1 MNKKVVVLFF
11 MIVLVVA
18 GYLKFSSKDIK
29 AQELKKNKITIAM
42 KADPKTLDPQKSI
55 DTMSN
60 KSIILLYDT
69 LVDLDENLNLK
80 PGLAES
86 WERLDDCNVV
96 FHLRKG
102 VKFHNGEE
110 LKAEDVKFTLERAA
124 SSPQTLYLFKPI
136 SNVTVIDD
144 YTVKVSTDKPFGALL
159 NNLAAVQGGI
169 VSKKA
174 VLEYGDDYVNHPI
187 GTGQYKFK
195 EWLPGNKIVFE
206 GFKDYYLGA
215 PKFEEL
221 SYLTIPEVSN
231 RMIALETGEVD
242 VAFDIGIMDK
252 ETIEKN
258 NNLELVEV
266 ESPALLYLGFD
277 QTNPIYQN
285 KKLRE
290 AIAYAIDNQTFV
302 DVVFRGSA
310 VAGDSPLPKASPAYD
325 GNVKKYNQNLEK
337 AKKLLTE
344 AGYPNG
350 LNIELWCM
358 DDGPRVDMCVII
370 QDQLKKI
377 GINVEIKVFEFG
389 AYVSK
394 TALPNKELY
403 FLSWNSSGDG
413 DVALYPLFHSSQHG
427 APGNRS
433 FYSNKKVDELLD
445 KARVSVNEEERTTL
459 YKEVQQILQE
469 DLAIYPLA
477 YPKINLA
484 KNKNLTGLVFKK
496 NGDIDLTN
504 LDFNQK

>member
-1 MNKKVVVLFF
+1 MNKKLFALLFVVV
-11 MIVLVVA
+11 MGVA
-18 GYLKFSSKDIK
+18 GYLKFSADDVK
-29 AQELKKNKITIAM
+29 AQELKKNKISIAM

-60 KSIILLYDT
+60 KSITLIYDT
-69 LVDLDENLNLK
+69 LLDLDENLNLK
-80 PGLAES
+80 PNLAES

-96 FHLRKG
+96 FHLKKG

-136 SNVTVIDD
+136 TKVTVIDD
-144 YTVKVSTDKPFGALL
+144 YTVQVTTDKPFGALL

-174 VLEYGDDYVNHPI
+174 VLEYGDDYVNHPV
-187 GTGQYKFK
+187 GTGQYKLK
-195 EWLPGNKIVFE
+195 EWLPGNRIVFE
-206 GFKDYYLGA
+206 GFKDAYQGA
-215 PKFEEL
+215 PNFEEL
-221 SYLTIPEVSN
+221 TYLTIPEVSN

-252 ETIEKN
+252 ETIEN
-258 NNLELVEV
+258 SNNLELVEV

-310 VAGDSPLPKASPAYD
+310 VAGDSPLPKASPAYN
-325 GNVKKYNQNLEK
+325 GNVKKYNQDIEK
-337 AKKLLTE
+337 AKKLLAE

-350 LNIELWCM
+350 LDIELWCM

-377 GINVEIKVFEFG
+377 GINVEIKIFEFG

-433 FYSNKKVDELLD
+433 FYSNKEVDKLLD
-445 KARVSVNEEERTTL
+445 KARVSVDEEERKSL
-459 YKEVQQILQE
+459 YKEVQNILQE
-469 DLAIYPLA
+469 DLAIYALA

-484 KNKNLTGLVFKK
+484 KNKELKGLIFKK
-496 NGDIDLTN
+496 NGDIDITN
-504 LDFNQK
+504 LSF

>member
-1 MNKKVVVLFF
+1 MNKKLFVLLFAVV
-11 MIVLVVA
+11 MGVA
-18 GYLKFSSKDIK
+18 GYLKFSANDVK
-29 AQELKKNKITIAM
+29 AQELKKNKISIAM

-60 KSIILLYDT
+60 KSITLIYDT
-69 LVDLDENLNLK
+69 LLDLDENLNLK
-80 PGLAES
+80 PNLAES

-96 FHLRKG
+96 FHLKKG

-136 SNVTVIDD
+136 TKVTVIDD
-144 YTVKVSTDKPFGALL
+144 YTVQVTTDKPFGALL

-174 VLEYGDDYVNHPI
+174 VLKYGDDYVNHPV
-187 GTGQYKFK
+187 GTGQYKLK
-195 EWLPGNKIVFE
+195 EWLPGNRIVFE
-206 GFKDYYLGA
+206 GFKDAYQGA
-215 PKFEEL
+215 PNFEEL
-221 SYLTIPEVSN
+221 TYLTIPEVSN

-252 ETIEKN
+252 ETIEN
-258 NNLELVEV
+258 SNNLELVEV

-310 VAGDSPLPKASPAYD
+310 VAGDSPLPKASPAYN
-325 GNVKKYNQNLEK
+325 GNVKKYNQDIEK
-337 AKKLLTE
+337 AKKLLAE

-350 LNIELWCM
+350 LDIELWCM

-377 GINVEIKVFEFG
+377 GINVEIKIFEFG

-433 FYSNKKVDELLD
+433 FYSNKEVDKLLD
-445 KARVSVNEEERTTL
+445 KARVSVDEEERRSL
-459 YKEVQQILQE
+459 YKEVQNILQE
-469 DLAIYPLA
+469 DLAIYALA

-484 KNKNLTGLVFKK
+484 KNKELKGLIFKK
-496 NGDIDLTN
+496 NGDIDITN
-504 LDFNQK
+504 LSF

>member
-1 MNKKVVVLFF
+1 MNKKLFLLLFVVV
-11 MIVLVVA
+11 MGVA
-18 GYLKFSSKDIK
+18 GYLKFSADDVK
-29 AQELKKNKITIAM
+29 AQELKKNKISIAM

-60 KSIILLYDT
+60 KSITLIYDILL
-69 LVDLDENLNLK
+69 DLDENLNLK
-80 PGLAES
+80 PNLAES
-86 WERLDDCNVV
+86 WERLDDCNVI
-96 FHLRKG
+96 FHLKKG

-110 LKAEDVKFTLERAA
+110 LKAEDIKFTLERAA

-136 SNVTVIDD
+136 TKVTVIDD
-144 YTVKVSTDKPFGALL
+144 YTVQVTTDKPFGALL

-174 VLEYGDDYVNHPI
+174 VLEYGDDYVNHPV
-187 GTGQYKFK
+187 GTGQYKLK
-195 EWLPGNKIVFE
+195 EWLPGNRIVFE
-206 GFKDYYLGA
+206 GFKDAYQGA
-215 PKFEEL
+215 PNFEEL
-221 SYLTIPEVSN
+221 TYLTIPEVSN

-252 ETIEKN
+252 ETIEN
-258 NNLELVEV
+258 SNNLELVEV

-310 VAGDSPLPKASPAYD
+310 VTGDSPLPKASPAYN
-325 GNVKKYNQNLEK
+325 GNVKKYNQDIEK
-337 AKKLLTE
+337 AKKLLAE

-350 LNIELWCM
+350 LDIELWCM

-377 GINVEIKVFEFG
+377 GINVEIKIFEFG

-433 FYSNKKVDELLD
+433 FYSNKEVDKLLD
-445 KARVSVNEEERTTL
+445 KARVSVDEEERKSL
-459 YKEVQQILQE
+459 YKEVQNILQE
-469 DLAIYPLA
+469 DLAIYALA

-484 KNKNLTGLVFKK
+484 KNKELKGLIFKK

>member
-1 MNKKVVVLFF
+1 MNKKLFLLLFVVV
-11 MIVLVVA
+11 MGVA
-18 GYLKFSSKDIK
+18 GYLKFSADDVK
-29 AQELKKNKITIAM
+29 AQELKKNKISIAM

-60 KSIILLYDT
+60 KSITLIYDT
-69 LVDLDENLNLK
+69 LLDLDENLNLK
-80 PGLAES
+80 PNLAES

-96 FHLRKG
+96 FHLKKG

-136 SNVTVIDD
+136 TKVTVIDD
-144 YTVKVSTDKPFGALL
+144 YTVQVTTDKPFGALL

-174 VLEYGDDYVNHPI
+174 VLKYGDDYVNHPV
-187 GTGQYKFK
+187 GTGQYKLK
-195 EWLPGNKIVFE
+195 EWLPGNRIVFE
-206 GFKDYYLGA
+206 GFKDAYQGA
-215 PKFEEL
+215 PNFEEL
-221 SYLTIPEVSN
+221 TYLTIPEVSN

-252 ETIEKN
+252 ETIEN
-258 NNLELVEV
+258 SNNLELVEV

-310 VAGDSPLPKASPAYD
+310 VAGDSPLPKASPAYN
-325 GNVKKYNQNLEK
+325 GNVKKYNQDIEK
-337 AKKLLTE
+337 AKKLLAE

-350 LNIELWCM
+350 LDIELWCM

-377 GINVEIKVFEFG
+377 GINVEIKIFEFG

-433 FYSNKKVDELLD
+433 FYSNKEVDKLLD
-445 KARVSVNEEERTTL
+445 KARVSVDEEERKSL
-459 YKEVQQILQE
+459 YKEVQNILQE
-469 DLAIYPLA
+469 DLAIYALA

-484 KNKNLTGLVFKK
+484 KNKELKSLIFKK
-496 NGDIDLTN
+496 NGDIDITN
-504 LDFNQK
+504 LSF

>member
-1 MNKKVVVLFF
+1 MNKKLFALLFVVV
-11 MIVLVVA
+11 MGVA
-18 GYLKFSSKDIK
+18 GYLKFSADDVK
-29 AQELKKNKITIAM
+29 AQELKKNKISIAM

-60 KSIILLYDT
+60 KSITLIYDT
-69 LVDLDENLNLK
+69 LLDLDENLNLK
-80 PGLAES
+80 PNLAES

-96 FHLRKG
+96 FHLKKG

-136 SNVTVIDD
+136 TKVTVIDD
-144 YTVKVSTDKPFGALL
+144 YTVQVTTDKPFGALL

-174 VLEYGDDYVNHPI
+174 VLEYEDDYVNHPV
-187 GTGQYKFK
+187 GTGQYKLK
-195 EWLPGNKIVFE
+195 EWLPGNRIVFE
-206 GFKDYYLGA
+206 GFKDAYQGA
-215 PKFEEL
+215 PNFEEL
-221 SYLTIPEVSN
+221 TYLTIPEVSN

-252 ETIEKN
+252 ETIEN
-258 NNLELVEV
+258 SNNLELVEV

-310 VAGDSPLPKASPAYD
+310 VAGDSPLPKASPAYN
-325 GNVKKYNQNLEK
+325 GNVKKYNQDIEK
-337 AKKLLTE
+337 AKKLLAE

-350 LNIELWCM
+350 LDIELWCM

-377 GINVEIKVFEFG
+377 GINVEIKIFEFG

-433 FYSNKKVDELLD
+433 FYSNKEVDKLLD
-445 KARVSVNEEERTTL
+445 KARVSVDEEERKSL
-459 YKEVQQILQE
+459 YKEVQNILQE
-469 DLAIYPLA
+469 DLAIYALA

-484 KNKNLTGLVFKK
+484 KNKELKGLIFKK
-496 NGDIDLTN
+496 NGDIDITN
-504 LDFNQK
+504 LSF

>member
-1 MNKKVVVLFF
+1 MNKKLFVLLFAVV
-11 MIVLVVA
+11 MGVA
-18 GYLKFSSKDIK
+18 CYLKFSANDVK
-29 AQELKKNKITIAM
+29 AQELKKNKISIAM

-60 KSIILLYDT
+60 KSITLIYDT
-69 LVDLDENLNLK
+69 LLDLDENLNLK
-80 PGLAES
+80 SNLAES

-96 FHLRKG
+96 FHLKKG

-110 LKAEDVKFTLERAA
+110 LKSEDVKFTLERAA

-136 SNVTVIDD
+136 TKVTVIDD
-144 YTVKVSTDKPFGALL
+144 YTVQVTTDKPFGALL

-174 VLEYGDDYVNHPI
+174 VLEYGDDYVNHPV
-187 GTGQYKFK
+187 GTGQYKLK
-195 EWLPGNKIVFE
+195 EWLPGNRIVFE
-206 GFKDYYLGA
+206 GFKDAYQGA
-215 PKFEEL
+215 PNFEEL
-221 SYLTIPEVSN
+221 TYLTIPEVSN

-252 ETIEKN
+252 ETIEN
-258 NNLELVEV
+258 SNNLELVEV

-310 VAGDSPLPKASPAYD
+310 VAGDSPLPKASPAYN
-325 GNVKKYNQNLEK
+325 GNVKKYNQDIEK
-337 AKKLLTE
+337 AKKLLAE

-350 LNIELWCM
+350 LDIELWCM

-377 GINVEIKVFEFG
+377 GINVEIKIFEFG

-433 FYSNKKVDELLD
+433 FYSNKEVDKLLD
-445 KARVSVNEEERTTL
+445 KARVSVDEEERKSL
-459 YKEVQQILQE
+459 YKEVQNILQE
-469 DLAIYPLA
+469 DLAIYALA

-484 KNKNLTGLVFKK
+484 KNKELKGLIFKK
-496 NGDIDLTN
+496 NGDIDITN
-504 LDFNQK
+504 LSF

>member
-1 MNKKVVVLFF
+1 MNKKLFVLLFAVV
-11 MIVLVVA
+11 MGVA
-18 GYLKFSSKDIK
+18 GYLKFSANDVK
-29 AQELKKNKITIAM
+29 AQELKKNKISIAM

-60 KSIILLYDT
+60 KSITLIYDT
-69 LVDLDENLNLK
+69 LLDLDENLNLK
-80 PGLAES
+80 PNLAES

-96 FHLRKG
+96 FHLKKG

-136 SNVTVIDD
+136 TKVTVIDD
-144 YTVKVSTDKPFGALL
+144 YTVQVTTDKPFGALL

-174 VLEYGDDYVNHPI
+174 VLEYGDDYVNHPV
-187 GTGQYKFK
+187 GTGQYKLK
-195 EWLPGNKIVFE
+195 EWLPGNRIVFE
-206 GFKDYYLGA
+206 GFKDAYQGA
-215 PKFEEL
+215 PNFEEL
-221 SYLTIPEVSN
+221 TYLTIPEVSN

-252 ETIEKN
+252 ETIEN
-258 NNLELVEV
+258 SNNLELVEV

-310 VAGDSPLPKASPAYD
+310 IAGDSPLPKASPAYN
-325 GNVKKYNQNLEK
+325 GNVKKYNQDIEK
-337 AKKLLTE
+337 AKKLLAE

-350 LNIELWCM
+350 LDIELWCM

-377 GINVEIKVFEFG
+377 GINVEIKIFEFG

-433 FYSNKKVDELLD
+433 FYSNKEVDKLLD
-445 KARVSVNEEERTTL
+445 KARVSVDEEERKSL
-459 YKEVQQILQE
+459 YKEVQNILQE
-469 DLAIYPLA
+469 DLAIYALA

-484 KNKNLTGLVFKK
+484 KNKELKGLIFKK
-496 NGDIDLTN
+496 NGDIDITN
-504 LDFNQK
+504 LSF

>member
-1 MNKKVVVLFF
+1 MNKKLFALLFVVV
-11 MIVLVVA
+11 MGVA
-18 GYLKFSSKDIK
+18 GYLKFSADDVK
-29 AQELKKNKITIAM
+29 AQELKKNKISIAM

-60 KSIILLYDT
+60 KSITLIYDT
-69 LVDLDENLNLK
+69 LLDLDENLNLK
-80 PGLAES
+80 PNLAES

-96 FHLRKG
+96 FHLKKG

-136 SNVTVIDD
+136 TKVTVIDD
-144 YTVKVSTDKPFGALL
+144 YTVQVTTDKPFGALL

-174 VLEYGDDYVNHPI
+174 VLEYGDDYVNHPV
-187 GTGQYKFK
+187 GTGQYKLK
-195 EWLPGNKIVFE
+195 EWLPGNRIVFE
-206 GFKDYYLGA
+206 GFKDAYQGA
-215 PKFEEL
+215 PNFEEL
-221 SYLTIPEVSN
+221 TYLTIPEVSN

-252 ETIEKN
+252 ETIEN
-258 NNLELVEV
+258 SNNLELVEV

-310 VAGDSPLPKASPAYD
+310 IAGDSPLPKASPAYN
-325 GNVKKYNQNLEK
+325 GNVKKYNQDIEK
-337 AKKLLTE
+337 AKKLLAE

-350 LNIELWCM
+350 LDIELWCM

-377 GINVEIKVFEFG
+377 GINVEIKIFEFG

-433 FYSNKKVDELLD
+433 FYSNKEVDKLLD
-445 KARVSVNEEERTTL
+445 KARVSVDEEERKSL
-459 YKEVQQILQE
+459 YKEIQNILQE
-469 DLAIYPLA
+469 DLAIYALA

-484 KNKNLTGLVFKK
+484 KNKELKSLIFKK
-496 NGDIDLTN
+496 NGDIDITN
-504 LDFNQK
+504 LSF

>member
-1 MNKKVVVLFF
+1 MNKKLFLLLFVVV
-11 MIVLVVA
+11 MGVA
-18 GYLKFSSKDIK
+18 GYLKFSADDVK
-29 AQELKKNKITIAM
+29 AQELKKNKISIAM

-60 KSIILLYDT
+60 KSITLIYDT
-69 LVDLDENLNLK
+69 LLDLDENLNLK
-80 PGLAES
+80 PNLAES

-96 FHLRKG
+96 FHLKKG

-136 SNVTVIDD
+136 TKVTVIDD
-144 YTVKVSTDKPFGALL
+144 YTVQVTTDKPFGALL

-174 VLEYGDDYVNHPI
+174 VLEYGDDYVNHPV
-187 GTGQYKFK
+187 GTGQYKLK
-195 EWLPGNKIVFE
+195 EWLPGNRIVFE
-206 GFKDYYLGA
+206 GFKDAYQGA
-215 PKFEEL
+215 PNFEEL
-221 SYLTIPEVSN
+221 TYLTIPEVSN

-252 ETIEKN
+252 ETIEN
-258 NNLELVEV
+258 SNNLELIEV

-310 VAGDSPLPKASPAYD
+310 VTGDSPLPKASPAYN
-325 GNVKKYNQNLEK
+325 GNVKKYNQDIEK
-337 AKKLLTE
+337 AKKLLAE

-350 LNIELWCM
+350 LDIELWCM

-377 GINVEIKVFEFG
+377 GINVEIKIFEFG

-433 FYSNKKVDELLD
+433 FYSNKEVDKLLD
-445 KARVSVNEEERTTL
+445 KARVSVDEEERKSL
-459 YKEVQQILQE
+459 YKEVQNILQE
-469 DLAIYPLA
+469 DLAIYALA

-484 KNKNLTGLVFKK
+484 KNKELKGLIFKK
-496 NGDIDLTN
+496 NGDIDITN
-504 LDFNQK
+504 LNF

>member
-1 MNKKVVVLFF
+1 MNKKLFLLLFVVV
-11 MIVLVVA
+11 MGVA
-18 GYLKFSSKDIK
+18 GYLKFSADDVK
-29 AQELKKNKITIAM
+29 AQELKKNKISIAM

-60 KSIILLYDT
+60 KSITLIYDT
-69 LVDLDENLNLK
+69 LLDLDENLNLK
-80 PGLAES
+80 PNLAES

-96 FHLRKG
+96 FHLKKG

-136 SNVTVIDD
+136 TKVTVIDD
-144 YTVKVSTDKPFGALL
+144 YTVQVTTDKPFGALL

-174 VLEYGDDYVNHPI
+174 VLKYGDDYVNHPV
-187 GTGQYKFK
+187 GTGQYKLK
-195 EWLPGNKIVFE
+195 EWLPGNRIVFE
-206 GFKDYYLGA
+206 GFKDAYQGA
-215 PKFEEL
+215 PNFEEL
-221 SYLTIPEVSN
+221 TYLTIPEVSN

-252 ETIEKN
+252 ETIEN
-258 NNLELVEV
+258 SNNLELVEV

-277 QTNPIYQN
+277 QTNPICQN

-310 VAGDSPLPKASPAYD
+310 VAGDSPLPKASPAYN
-325 GNVKKYNQNLEK
+325 GNVKKYNQDIEK
-337 AKKLLTE
+337 AKKLLAE

-350 LNIELWCM
+350 LDIELWCM

-377 GINVEIKVFEFG
+377 GINVEIKIFEFG

-433 FYSNKKVDELLD
+433 FYSNKEVDKLLD
-445 KARVSVNEEERTTL
+445 KARVSVDEEERKSL
-459 YKEVQQILQE
+459 YKEVQNILQE
-469 DLAIYPLA
+469 DLAIYALA

-484 KNKNLTGLVFKK
+484 KNKELKSLIFKK
-496 NGDIDLTN
+496 NGDIDITN
-504 LDFNQK
+504 LSF

>member
-1 MNKKVVVLFF
+1 MNKKLFLLLFAVV
-11 MIVLVVA
+11 MGVA
-18 GYLKFSSKDIK
+18 GYLKFSANDVK
-29 AQELKKNKITIAM
+29 AQELKKNKISIAM

-60 KSIILLYDT
+60 KSITLIYDT
-69 LVDLDENLNLK
+69 LLDLDENLNLK
-80 PGLAES
+80 PNLAES

-96 FHLRKG
+96 FHLKKG

-136 SNVTVIDD
+136 NKVTVIDD
-144 YTVKVSTDKPFGALL
+144 YTVQVTTDKPFGALL

-174 VLEYGDDYVNHPI
+174 VLKYGDDYVNHPV
-187 GTGQYKFK
+187 GTGQYKLK
-195 EWLPGNKIVFE
+195 EWLPGNRIVFE
-206 GFKDYYLGA
+206 GFKDAYQGA
-215 PKFEEL
+215 PNFEEL
-221 SYLTIPEVSN
+221 TYLTIPEVSN

-252 ETIEKN
+252 ETIEN
-258 NNLELVEV
+258 SNNLELVEV

-310 VAGDSPLPKASPAYD
+310 VAGDSPLPKASPAYN
-325 GNVKKYNQNLEK
+325 GNVKKYNQDIEK
-337 AKKLLTE
+337 AKKLLAE

-350 LNIELWCM
+350 LDIELWCM

-377 GINVEIKVFEFG
+377 GINVEIKIFEFG
-389 AYVSK
+389 SYVSK

-433 FYSNKKVDELLD
+433 FYSNKEVDKLLD
-445 KARVSVNEEERTTL
+445 KARVSVDEEERKSL
-459 YKEVQQILQE
+459 YKEIQNILQE
-469 DLAIYPLA
+469 DLAIYALA

-484 KNKNLTGLVFKK
+484 KNKELKSLIFKK
-496 NGDIDLTN
+496 NGDIDITN
-504 LDFNQK
+504 LSF

>member
-1 MNKKVVVLFF
+1 MNKKLFALLFVVV
-11 MIVLVVA
+11 MGVA
-18 GYLKFSSKDIK
+18 GYLKFSADDVK
-29 AQELKKNKITIAM
+29 AQELKKNKISIAM

-60 KSIILLYDT
+60 KSITLIYDT
-69 LVDLDENLNLK
+69 LLDLDENLNLK
-80 PGLAES
+80 PNLAES

-96 FHLRKG
+96 FHLKKG

-136 SNVTVIDD
+136 TKVTVIDD
-144 YTVKVSTDKPFGALL
+144 YTVQVTTDKPFGALL

-174 VLEYGDDYVNHPI
+174 VLEYGDDYVNHPV
-187 GTGQYKFK
+187 GTGQYKLK
-195 EWLPGNKIVFE
+195 EWLPGNRIVFE
-206 GFKDYYLGA
+206 GFKDAYQGA
-215 PKFEEL
+215 PNFEEL
-221 SYLTIPEVSN
+221 TYLTIPEVSN

-252 ETIEKN
+252 ETIEN
-258 NNLELVEV
+258 SNNLELVEV

-310 VAGDSPLPKASPAYD
+310 VAGDSPLPKASPAYN
-325 GNVKKYNQNLEK
+325 GNVKKYNQDIEK
-337 AKKLLTE
+337 AKKLLAE

-350 LNIELWCM
+350 LDIELWCM

-377 GINVEIKVFEFG
+377 GINVEIKIFEFG

-433 FYSNKKVDELLD
+433 FYSNKEVDKLLD
-445 KARVSVNEEERTTL
+445 KARVSVDEEERRSL
-459 YKEVQQILQE
+459 YKEVQNILQE
-469 DLAIYPLA
+469 NLAIYALA

-484 KNKNLTGLVFKK
+484 KNKELKGLIFKK
-496 NGDIDLTN
+496 NGDIDITN
-504 LDFNQK
+504 LSF

>member
-1 MNKKVVVLFF
+1 MNKKLFLLLFVVV
-11 MIVLVVA
+11 MGVA
-18 GYLKFSSKDIK
+18 GYLKFSADDVK
-29 AQELKKNKITIAM
+29 AQELKKNKISIAM

-60 KSIILLYDT
+60 KSITLIYDT
-69 LVDLDENLNLK
+69 LLDLDENLNLK
-80 PGLAES
+80 PNLAES

-96 FHLRKG
+96 FHLKKG

-136 SNVTVIDD
+136 TKVTVIDD
-144 YTVKVSTDKPFGALL
+144 YTVQVTTDKPFGALL

-174 VLEYGDDYVNHPI
+174 VLKYGDDYVNHPV
-187 GTGQYKFK
+187 GTGQYKLK
-195 EWLPGNKIVFE
+195 EWLPGNRIVFE
-206 GFKDYYLGA
+206 GFKDAYQGA
-215 PKFEEL
+215 PNFEEL
-221 SYLTIPEVSN
+221 TYLTIPEVSN

-252 ETIEKN
+252 ETIEN
-258 NNLELVEV
+258 SNNLELVEV

-310 VAGDSPLPKASPAYD
+310 VAGDSPLPKASPAYNR
-325 GNVKKYNQNLEK
+325 NVKKYNQDIEK
-337 AKKLLTE
+337 AKKLLAE

-350 LNIELWCM
+350 LDIELWCM

-377 GINVEIKVFEFG
+377 GINVEIKIFEFG

-433 FYSNKKVDELLD
+433 FYSNKEVDKLLD
-445 KARVSVNEEERTTL
+445 KARVSVDEEERKSL
-459 YKEVQQILQE
+459 YKEIQNILQE
-469 DLAIYPLA
+469 DLAIYALA

-484 KNKNLTGLVFKK
+484 KNKELKSLIFKK
-496 NGDIDLTN
+496 NGDIDITN
-504 LDFNQK
+504 LSF

>member
-1 MNKKVVVLFF
+1 MNKKLFALLFVVV
-11 MIVLVVA
+11 MGVA
-18 GYLKFSSKDIK
+18 GYLKFSANDVK
-29 AQELKKNKITIAM
+29 AQELKKNKISIAM

-60 KSIILLYDT
+60 KSITLIYDT
-69 LVDLDENLNLK
+69 LLDLDENLNLK
-80 PGLAES
+80 PNLAES

-96 FHLRKG
+96 FHLKKG

-136 SNVTVIDD
+136 TKVTVIDD
-144 YTVKVSTDKPFGALL
+144 YTVQVTTDKPFGALL

-174 VLEYGDDYVNHPI
+174 VLEYGDDYVNHPV
-187 GTGQYKFK
+187 GTGQYKLK
-195 EWLPGNKIVFE
+195 EWLPGNRIVFE
-206 GFKDYYLGA
+206 GFKDAYQGA
-215 PKFEEL
+215 PNFEEL
-221 SYLTIPEVSN
+221 TYLTIPEVSN

-252 ETIEKN
+252 ETIEN
-258 NNLELVEV
+258 SNNLELVEV

-310 VAGDSPLPKASPAYD
+310 VAGDSPLPKASPAYN
-325 GNVKKYNQNLEK
+325 GNVKKYNQDIEK
-337 AKKLLTE
+337 AKKLLAE

-350 LNIELWCM
+350 LDIELWCM

-377 GINVEIKVFEFG
+377 GINVEIKIFEFG

-433 FYSNKKVDELLD
+433 FYSNKEVDKLLD
-445 KARVSVNEEERTTL
+445 KARVSVDEEERKSL
-459 YKEVQQILQE
+459 YKEVQNILQE
-469 DLAIYPLA
+469 DLAIYALA

-484 KNKNLTGLVFKK
+484 KNKELKGLIFKK
-496 NGDIDLTN
+496 NGDIDITN
-504 LDFNQK
+504 LSF

>member
-1 MNKKVVVLFF
+1 MNKKLFVLLFVVV
-11 MIVLVVA
+11 MGVA
-18 GYLKFSSKDIK
+18 GYLKFSANDVK
-29 AQELKKNKITIAM
+29 AQELKKNKISIAM
-42 KADPKTLDPQKSI
+42 RADPKTLDPQKSI

-60 KSIILLYDT
+60 KSITLIYDT
-69 LVDLDENLNLK
+69 LLDLDENLNLK
-80 PGLAES
+80 PNLAES

-96 FHLRKG
+96 FHLKKG

-136 SNVTVIDD
+136 TKVTVIDD
-144 YTVKVSTDKPFGALL
+144 YTVQVTTDKPFGALL

-174 VLEYGDDYVNHPI
+174 VLKYGDDYVNHPV
-187 GTGQYKFK
+187 GTGQYKLK
-195 EWLPGNKIVFE
+195 EWFPGNRIVFE
-206 GFKDYYLGA
+206 GFKDAYQGA
-215 PKFEEL
+215 PNFEEL
-221 SYLTIPEVSN
+221 TYLTIPEVSN

-252 ETIEKN
+252 ETIEN
-258 NNLELVEV
+258 SNNLELVEV

-310 VAGDSPLPKASPAYD
+310 VAGDSPLPKASPAYN
-325 GNVKKYNQNLEK
+325 GNVKKYNQDIEK
-337 AKKLLTE
+337 AKKLLAE

-350 LNIELWCM
+350 LDIELWCM

-377 GINVEIKVFEFG
+377 GINVEIKIFEFG

-433 FYSNKKVDELLD
+433 FYSNKEVDKLLD
-445 KARVSVNEEERTTL
+445 KARVSVDEEERRSL
-459 YKEVQQILQE
+459 YKEVQNILQE
-469 DLAIYPLA
+469 DLAIYALA

-484 KNKNLTGLVFKK
+484 KNKELKGLIFKK
-496 NGDIDLTN
+496 NGDIDITN
-504 LDFNQK
+504 LSF

>member
-1 MNKKVVVLFF
+1 MNKKLFTLLFVAVLG
-11 MIVLVVA
+11 VA
-18 GYLKFSSKDIK
+18 GYLKFSADDVK
-29 AQELKKNKITIAM
+29 AQDIKKNKIVIAM

-60 KSIILLYDT
+60 KSITLIYDT

-80 PGLAES
+80 PNLAES

-96 FHLRKG
+96 FHLKKG

-124 SSPQTLYLFKPI
+124 SSPQTLYLFNPI
-136 SNVTVIDD
+136 TEVTVLDD
-144 YTVKVSTDKPFGALL
+144 YTVKVTTDKPFGALL
-159 NNLAAVQGGI
+159 NNLASVQGGI

-174 VLEYGDDYVNHPI
+174 VLEYGEDYVNHPV
-187 GTGQYKFK
+187 GTGQYMLK
-195 EWLPGNKIVFE
+195 EWLPGNRIVFE
-206 GFKDYYLGA
+206 GFKDYFLGA
-215 PKFEEL
+215 PNFEEL
-221 SYLTIPEVSN
+221 TYLTVPEVSN

-252 ETIEKN
+252 ETIEN
-258 NNLELVEV
+258 SDNLELVEV

-277 QTNPIYQN
+277 QTNPKYQN

-302 DVVFRGSA
+302 DVVFKGSA

-325 GNVKKYNQNLEK
+325 KNVKKYNQDIEK
-337 AKKLLTE
+337 AKKLLAE

-350 LNIELWCM
+350 LDIELWCM

-377 GINVEIKVFEFG
+377 GINVEIKIFEFG

-413 DVALYPLFHSSQHG
+413 DVALYPLFHSTQHG

-433 FYSNKKVDELLD
+433 FYSNPKVDELLD
-445 KARVSVNEEERTTL
+445 RARVSVDEEERKSL
-459 YKEVQQILQE
+459 YKEVQNILQE
-469 DLAIYPLA
+469 DLTIYALA

-484 KNKNLTGLVFKK
+484 KNKDLKGLVFKK
-496 NGDIDLTN
+496 NGDIDITKLS
-504 LDFNQK
+504 F

>member
-1 MNKKVVVLFF
+1 MNKKLFALLFVVV
-11 MIVLVVA
+11 MGVA
-18 GYLKFSSKDIK
+18 GYLKFSADDVK
-29 AQELKKNKITIAM
+29 AQELKKNKISIAM

-60 KSIILLYDT
+60 KSITLIYDT
-69 LVDLDENLNLK
+69 LLDLDENLNLK
-80 PGLAES
+80 PNLAES

-96 FHLRKG
+96 FHLKKG

-136 SNVTVIDD
+136 TKVTVIDD
-144 YTVKVSTDKPFGALL
+144 YTVQVTTDKPFGALL

-174 VLEYGDDYVNHPI
+174 VLEYGDDYVNHPV
-187 GTGQYKFK
+187 GTGQYKLK
-195 EWLPGNKIVFE
+195 EWLPGNRIVFE
-206 GFKDYYLGA
+206 GFKDAYQGA
-215 PKFEEL
+215 PNFEEL
-221 SYLTIPEVSN
+221 TYLTIPEVSN

-252 ETIEKN
+252 ETIEN
-258 NNLELVEV
+258 SNNLELVEV

-310 VAGDSPLPKASPAYD
+310 VTGDSPLPKASPAYN
-325 GNVKKYNQNLEK
+325 GNVKKYNQDIEK
-337 AKKLLTE
+337 AKKLLAE

-350 LNIELWCM
+350 LDIELWCM

-377 GINVEIKVFEFG
+377 GINVEIKIFEFG

-433 FYSNKKVDELLD
+433 FYSNKEVDKLLD
-445 KARVSVNEEERTTL
+445 KARVSVDEEERRSL
-459 YKEVQQILQE
+459 YKEVQNILQE
-469 DLAIYPLA
+469 DLAIYALA

-484 KNKNLTGLVFKK
+484 KNKELKGLIFKK
-496 NGDIDLTN
+496 NGDIDITN
-504 LDFNQK
+504 LSF

>member
-1 MNKKVVVLFF
+1 MNKKLFMLLFVVVLG
-11 MIVLVVA
+11 VA
-18 GYLKFSSKDIK
+18 GYIKFSANDVR
-29 AQELKKNKITIAM
+29 AQELEKKNKIAIAM

-60 KSIILLYDT
+60 KSITLIYDSLLE
-69 LVDLDENLNLK
+69 LDEDLNLK
-80 PGLAES
+80 PNLAES
-86 WERLDDCNVV
+86 WERLDDYNVV
-96 FHLRKG
+96 FHLKKG

-110 LKAEDVKFTLERAA
+110 MKAEDVKFTLERAA
-124 SSPQTLYLFKPI
+124 SSPQTLYLYNPI
-136 SNVTVIDD
+136 SKVSVLDD
-144 YTVKVSTDKPFGALL
+144 YTVQVTTKTPFGALL

-174 VLEYGDDYVNHPI
+174 VLEYGEDYVNHPV
-187 GTGQYKFK
+187 GTGQYKLK

-206 GFKDYYLGA
+206 SFNESFHGA
-215 PKFEEL
+215 PNFEEL
-221 SYLTIPEVSN
+221 TYLTIPEVSN

-242 VAFDIGIMDK
+242 VAFDIGVMDK
-252 ETIEKN
+252 ITIEN
-258 NNLELVEV
+258 NKKLELVEV

-277 QTNPIYQN
+277 QTTPMYQN

-302 DVVFRGSA
+302 DVVFKGSA
-310 VAGDSPLPKASPAYD
+310 VAGDSPLPKASPAYN
-325 GNVKKYNQNLEK
+325 GNVKKYNQDIEK
-337 AKKLLTE
+337 AKKLLVE

-350 LNIELWCM
+350 LDIELWCM

-377 GINVEIKVFEFG
+377 GINVEIKIFEFG
-389 AYVSK
+389 SYVSK

-413 DVALYPLFHSSQHG
+413 DVALYPLFHSTQHG

-433 FYSNKKVDELLD
+433 FYSNPEVDKLLD
-445 KARVSVNEEERTTL
+445 EARVSVDENKRTEL
-459 YKEVQQILQE
+459 YKEVQNILQE
-469 DLAIYPLA
+469 DLAIYALA

-484 KNKNLTGLVFKK
+484 KNKNLKGLVFKK
-496 NGDIDLTN
+496 NGDIDITKLT
-504 LDFNQK
+504 F

>member
-1 MNKKVVVLFF
+1 MNKKLFVLLFAVV
-11 MIVLVVA
+11 MGVA
-18 GYLKFSSKDIK
+18 GYLKFSANDVK
-29 AQELKKNKITIAM
+29 AQELKKNKISIAM

-60 KSIILLYDT
+60 KSITLIYDT
-69 LVDLDENLNLK
+69 LLDLDENLNLK
-80 PGLAES
+80 PNLAES

-96 FHLRKG
+96 FHLKKG

-136 SNVTVIDD
+136 TKVTVIDD
-144 YTVKVSTDKPFGALL
+144 YTVQVTTDKPFGALL

-174 VLEYGDDYVNHPI
+174 VLEYGDDYVNHPV
-187 GTGQYKFK
+187 GTGQYKLK
-195 EWLPGNKIVFE
+195 EWLPGNRIVFE
-206 GFKDYYLGA
+206 GFKDAYQGA
-215 PKFEEL
+215 PNFEEL
-221 SYLTIPEVSN
+221 TYLTIPEVSN

-252 ETIEKN
+252 ETIEN
-258 NNLELVEV
+258 SNNLELVEV

-310 VAGDSPLPKASPAYD
+310 VTGDSPLPKASPAYN
-325 GNVKKYNQNLEK
+325 GNVKKYNQDIEK
-337 AKKLLTE
+337 AKKLLAE

-350 LNIELWCM
+350 LDIELWCM

-377 GINVEIKVFEFG
+377 GINVEIKIFEFG

-433 FYSNKKVDELLD
+433 FYSNKEVDKLLD
-445 KARVSVNEEERTTL
+445 KARVSVDEEERRSL
-459 YKEVQQILQE
+459 YKEVQNILQE
-469 DLAIYPLA
+469 DLAIYALA

-484 KNKNLTGLVFKK
+484 KNKELKGLIFKK

>member
-1 MNKKVVVLFF
+1 MNKKLFLLLFVVV
-11 MIVLVVA
+11 MGVA
-18 GYLKFSSKDIK
+18 GYLKFSADDVK
-29 AQELKKNKITIAM
+29 AQELKKNKVSIAM

-60 KSIILLYDT
+60 KSITLIYDT
-69 LVDLDENLNLK
+69 LLDLDENLNLK
-80 PGLAES
+80 PNLAES

-96 FHLRKG
+96 FHLKKG

-136 SNVTVIDD
+136 TKVTVIDD
-144 YTVKVSTDKPFGALL
+144 YTVQVTTDKPFGALL

-174 VLEYGDDYVNHPI
+174 VLKYGDDYVNHPV
-187 GTGQYKFK
+187 GTGQYKLK
-195 EWLPGNKIVFE
+195 EWLPGNRIVFE
-206 GFKDYYLGA
+206 GFKDAYQGA
-215 PKFEEL
+215 PNFEEL
-221 SYLTIPEVSN
+221 TYLTIPEVSN

-252 ETIEKN
+252 ETIEN
-258 NNLELVEV
+258 SNNLELVEV

-310 VAGDSPLPKASPAYD
+310 VAGDSPLPKASPAYN
-325 GNVKKYNQNLEK
+325 GNVKKYNQDIEK
-337 AKKLLTE
+337 AKKLLAE

-350 LNIELWCM
+350 LDIELWCM

-377 GINVEIKVFEFG
+377 GINVEIKIFEFG

-394 TALPNKELY
+394 TTLPNKELY

-433 FYSNKKVDELLD
+433 FYSNKEVDKLLD
-445 KARVSVNEEERTTL
+445 KARVSVDEEERKSL
-459 YKEVQQILQE
+459 YKEVQNILQE
-469 DLAIYPLA
+469 DLAIYALA

-484 KNKNLTGLVFKK
+484 KNKELKGLIFKK
-496 NGDIDLTN
+496 NGDIDITN
-504 LDFNQK
+504 LSF

>member
-1 MNKKVVVLFF
+1 MNKKLFLLLFAVV
-11 MIVLVVA
+11 MGVA
-18 GYLKFSSKDIK
+18 GYLKFSANDVK
-29 AQELKKNKITIAM
+29 AQELKKNKISIAM

-60 KSIILLYDT
+60 KSITLIYDT
-69 LVDLDENLNLK
+69 LLDLDENLNLK
-80 PGLAES
+80 PNLAES

-96 FHLRKG
+96 FHLKKG

-136 SNVTVIDD
+136 TKVTVIDD
-144 YTVKVSTDKPFGALL
+144 YTVQVTTDKPFGALL

-174 VLEYGDDYVNHPI
+174 VLKYGDDYVNHPV
-187 GTGQYKFK
+187 GTGQYKLK
-195 EWLPGNKIVFE
+195 EWLPGNRIVFE
-206 GFKDYYLGA
+206 GFKDAYQGA
-215 PKFEEL
+215 PNFEEL
-221 SYLTIPEVSN
+221 TYLTIPEVSN

-252 ETIEKN
+252 ETIEN
-258 NNLELVEV
+258 SNNLELVEV

-310 VAGDSPLPKASPAYD
+310 VAGDSPLPKASPAYN
-325 GNVKKYNQNLEK
+325 GNVKKYNQDIEK
-337 AKKLLTE
+337 AKKLLAE

-350 LNIELWCM
+350 LDIELWCM

-377 GINVEIKVFEFG
+377 GINVEIKIFEFG

-433 FYSNKKVDELLD
+433 FYSNKEVDKLLD
-445 KARVSVNEEERTTL
+445 KARVSVDEEERRSL
-459 YKEVQQILQE
+459 YKEVQNILQE
-469 DLAIYPLA
+469 DLAIYALA

-484 KNKNLTGLVFKK
+484 KNKELKGLIFKK
-496 NGDIDLTN
+496 NGDIDITN
-504 LDFNQK
+504 LSF

>member
-1 MNKKVVVLFF
+1 MNKKFFLILLVVVFCF
-11 MIVLVVA
+11 V
-18 GYLKFSSKDIK
+18 GYFKFSTDDAK
-29 AQELKKNKITIAM
+29 AQTIIKDRLTVAM

-60 KSIILLYDT
+60 KSLTLIYDSLLDF
-69 LVDLDENLNLK
+69 DENLNLT
-80 PGLAES
+80 PNLAES
-86 WERLDDCNVV
+86 WERLDDYNVV
-96 FHLRKG
+96 FHLKKG

-110 LKAEDVKFTLERAA
+110 MTAEDVQFTLERAA

-136 SNVTVIDD
+136 TKVTVLDK
-144 YTVKVSTDKPFGALL
+144 YTVQVTTETPFGALL
-159 NNLAAVQGGI
+159 NNLASVQGGI

-174 VLEYGDDYVNHPI
+174 VMEYGEDYVNHPV

-195 EWLPGNKIVFE
+195 EWSPGNKIVFE
-206 GFKDYYLGA
+206 RFDDNFKGVTNF
-215 PKFEEL
+215 KEVTFV
-221 SYLTIPEVSN
+221 TIPEVSN
-231 RMIALETGEVD
+231 RMIALETGEAD

-252 ETIEKN
+252 ESIEKSKD
-258 NNLELVEV
+258 LELVEV
-266 ESPALLYLGFD
+266 ESPSLLYLGFD
-277 QTNPIYQN
+277 QTNPLYQN

-310 VAGDSPLPKASPAYD
+310 VAATSPLPKAAPAFNTQVKTYEQ
-325 GNVKKYNQNLEK
+325 NVEK
-337 AKKLLTE
+337 AKNLLKE

-377 GINVEIKVFEFG
+377 GINAEIKIFEFG
-389 AYVSK
+389 SYVSK

-413 DVALYPLFHSSQHG
+413 DVALYPLFHSSQQG

-433 FYSNKKVDELLD
+433 YYSNPKIDELLD
-445 KARVSVNEEERTTL
+445 KARVSVDEAERTKL
-459 YKEVQQILQE
+459 YKEVQEILQE
-469 DLAIYPLA
+469 DLPIYPLV

-484 KNKNLTGLVFKK
+484 KNKNLKGFVYKK
-496 NGDIDLTN
+496 NGDFDISQLSYS
-504 LDFNQK
+504 K

>member
-1 MNKKVVVLFF
+1 MNKKLFLLLFVVV
-11 MIVLVVA
+11 MGVA
-18 GYLKFSSKDIK
+18 GYLKFSADDVK
-29 AQELKKNKITIAM
+29 AQELKKNKISIAM

-60 KSIILLYDT
+60 KSITLIYDILL
-69 LVDLDENLNLK
+69 DLDENLNLK
-80 PGLAES
+80 PNLAES
-86 WERLDDCNVV
+86 WERLDDCNVI
-96 FHLRKG
+96 FHLKKG

-110 LKAEDVKFTLERAA
+110 LKAEDIKFTLERAA

-136 SNVTVIDD
+136 TKVTVIDD
-144 YTVKVSTDKPFGALL
+144 YTVQVTTDKPFGALL

-174 VLEYGDDYVNHPI
+174 VLEYGDDYVNHPV
-187 GTGQYKFK
+187 GTGQYKLK
-195 EWLPGNKIVFE
+195 EWLPGNRIVFE
-206 GFKDYYLGA
+206 GFKDAYQGA
-215 PKFEEL
+215 PNFEEL
-221 SYLTIPEVSN
+221 TYLTIPEVSN

-252 ETIEKN
+252 ETIEN
-258 NNLELVEV
+258 SNNLELVEV

-310 VAGDSPLPKASPAYD
+310 VTGDSPLPKASPAYN
-325 GNVKKYNQNLEK
+325 GNVKKYNQDIEK
-337 AKKLLTE
+337 AKKLLAE

-350 LNIELWCM
+350 LDIELWYM

-377 GINVEIKVFEFG
+377 GINVEIKIFEFG

-433 FYSNKKVDELLD
+433 FYSNKEVDKLLD
-445 KARVSVNEEERTTL
+445 KARVSVDEEERKSL
-459 YKEVQQILQE
+459 YKEVQNILQE
-469 DLAIYPLA
+469 DLAIYALA

-484 KNKNLTGLVFKK
+484 KNKELKGLIFKK

>member
-1 MNKKVVVLFF
+1 MNKKLFVLLFAVV
-11 MIVLVVA
+11 MGVA
-18 GYLKFSSKDIK
+18 GYLKFSANDVK
-29 AQELKKNKITIAM
+29 AQELKKNKISIAM

-60 KSIILLYDT
+60 KSITLIYDT
-69 LVDLDENLNLK
+69 LLDLDENLNLK
-80 PGLAES
+80 PNLAES

-96 FHLRKG
+96 FHLKKG

-136 SNVTVIDD
+136 TKVTVIDD
-144 YTVKVSTDKPFGALL
+144 YTVQVTTDKPFGALL

-174 VLEYGDDYVNHPI
+174 VLKYGDDYVNHPV
-187 GTGQYKFK
+187 GTGQYKLK
-195 EWLPGNKIVFE
+195 EWLPGNRIVFE
-206 GFKDYYLGA
+206 GFKDAYQGA
-215 PKFEEL
+215 PNFEEL
-221 SYLTIPEVSN
+221 TYLTIPEVSN

-252 ETIEKN
+252 ETIEN
-258 NNLELVEV
+258 SNNLELVEV

-310 VAGDSPLPKASPAYD
+310 VAGDSPLPKASPAYNR
-325 GNVKKYNQNLEK
+325 NVKKYNQDIEK
-337 AKKLLTE
+337 AKKLLAE

-350 LNIELWCM
+350 LDIELWCM

-377 GINVEIKVFEFG
+377 GINVEIKIFEFG

-433 FYSNKKVDELLD
+433 FYSNKEVDKLLD
-445 KARVSVNEEERTTL
+445 KARVSVDEEERKSL
-459 YKEVQQILQE
+459 YKEVQNILQE
-469 DLAIYPLA
+469 DLAIYALA

-484 KNKNLTGLVFKK
+484 KNKELKGLIFKK
-496 NGDIDLTN
+496 NGDIDITN
-504 LDFNQK
+504 LSF

>member
-1 MNKKVVVLFF
+1 MNKKLFALLFVVV
-11 MIVLVVA
+11 MGVA
-18 GYLKFSSKDIK
+18 GYLKFSADDVK
-29 AQELKKNKITIAM
+29 AQELKKNKISIAM

-60 KSIILLYDT
+60 KSITLIYDT
-69 LVDLDENLNLK
+69 LLDLDENLNLK
-80 PGLAES
+80 PNLAES

-96 FHLRKG
+96 FHLKKG

-136 SNVTVIDD
+136 TQVTVIDD
-144 YTVKVSTDKPFGALL
+144 YTVQVTTDKPFGALL

-174 VLEYGDDYVNHPI
+174 VLKYGDDYVNHPV
-187 GTGQYKFK
+187 GTGQYKLK
-195 EWLPGNKIVFE
+195 EWLPGNRIVFE
-206 GFKDYYLGA
+206 GFKDAYQGA
-215 PKFEEL
+215 PNFEEL
-221 SYLTIPEVSN
+221 TYLTIPEVSN

-252 ETIEKN
+252 ETIEN
-258 NNLELVEV
+258 SNNLELVEV

-310 VAGDSPLPKASPAYD
+310 VAGDSPLPKASPAYN
-325 GNVKKYNQNLEK
+325 GNVKKYNQDIEK
-337 AKKLLTE
+337 AKKLLAE

-350 LNIELWCM
+350 LDIELWCM

-377 GINVEIKVFEFG
+377 GINVEIKIFEFG

-433 FYSNKKVDELLD
+433 FYSNKEVDKLLD
-445 KARVSVNEEERTTL
+445 KARVSVDEEERKSL
-459 YKEVQQILQE
+459 YKEVQNILQE
-469 DLAIYPLA
+469 DLAIYALA

-484 KNKNLTGLVFKK
+484 KNKELKGLIFKK
-496 NGDIDLTN
+496 NGDIDITN
-504 LDFNQK
+504 LSF

>member
-1 MNKKVVVLFF
+1 MNKKLFVLLFAVV
-11 MIVLVVA
+11 MGVA
-18 GYLKFSSKDIK
+18 GYLKFSANDVK
-29 AQELKKNKITIAM
+29 AQELKKNKISIAM
-42 KADPKTLDPQKSI
+42 RADPKTLDPQKSI

-60 KSIILLYDT
+60 KSITLIYDT
-69 LVDLDENLNLK
+69 LLDLDENLNLK
-80 PGLAES
+80 PNLAES

-96 FHLRKG
+96 FHLKKG

-136 SNVTVIDD
+136 TKVTVIDD
-144 YTVKVSTDKPFGALL
+144 YTVQVTTDKPFGALL
-159 NNLAAVQGGI
+159 NNLATVQGGI

-174 VLEYGDDYVNHPI
+174 VLKYGDDYVNHPV
-187 GTGQYKFK
+187 GTGQYKLK
-195 EWLPGNKIVFE
+195 EWLPGNRIVFE
-206 GFKDYYLGA
+206 GFKDAYQGA
-215 PKFEEL
+215 PNFEEL
-221 SYLTIPEVSN
+221 TYLTIPEVSN

-252 ETIEKN
+252 ETIEN
-258 NNLELVEV
+258 SNNLELVEV

-310 VAGDSPLPKASPAYD
+310 VAGDSPLPKASPAYN
-325 GNVKKYNQNLEK
+325 GNVKKYNQDIEK
-337 AKKLLTE
+337 AKKLLAE

-350 LNIELWCM
+350 LDIELWCM

-377 GINVEIKVFEFG
+377 GINVEIKIFEFG

-433 FYSNKKVDELLD
+433 FYSNKEVDKLLD
-445 KARVSVNEEERTTL
+445 KARVSVDEEERKSL
-459 YKEVQQILQE
+459 YKEVQNILQE
-469 DLAIYPLA
+469 DLAIYALA

-484 KNKNLTGLVFKK
+484 KNKELKGLIFKK
-496 NGDIDLTN
+496 NGDIDITN
-504 LDFNQK
+504 LSF

>member
-1 MNKKVVVLFF
+1 MNKKLFVLLFVVV
-11 MIVLVVA
+11 MGVA
-18 GYLKFSSKDIK
+18 GYLKFSADDVK
-29 AQELKKNKITIAM
+29 AQELKKNKISIAM

-60 KSIILLYDT
+60 KSITLIYDT
-69 LVDLDENLNLK
+69 LLDLDENLNLK
-80 PGLAES
+80 PNLAES

-96 FHLRKG
+96 FHLKKG

-136 SNVTVIDD
+136 TKVTVIDD
-144 YTVKVSTDKPFGALL
+144 YTVQVTTDKPFGALL

-174 VLEYGDDYVNHPI
+174 VLKYGDDYVNHPV
-187 GTGQYKFK
+187 GTGQYKLK
-195 EWLPGNKIVFE
+195 EWLPGNRIVFE
-206 GFKDYYLGA
+206 GFKDAYQGA
-215 PKFEEL
+215 PNFEEL
-221 SYLTIPEVSN
+221 TYLTIPEVSN

-252 ETIEKN
+252 ETIEN
-258 NNLELVEV
+258 SNNLELVEV

-310 VAGDSPLPKASPAYD
+310 VAGDSPLPKASPAYN
-325 GNVKKYNQNLEK
+325 GNVKKYNQDIEK
-337 AKKLLTE
+337 AKKLLAE

-350 LNIELWCM
+350 LDIELWCM

-377 GINVEIKVFEFG
+377 GINVEIKIFEFG

-433 FYSNKKVDELLD
+433 FYSNKEVDKLLD
-445 KARVSVNEEERTTL
+445 KARVSVDEEERRSL
-459 YKEVQQILQE
+459 YKEVQNILQE
-469 DLAIYPLA
+469 DLAIYALA

-484 KNKNLTGLVFKK
+484 KNKELKGLIFKK
-496 NGDIDLTN
+496 NGDIDITN
-504 LDFNQK
+504 LSF

>member
-1 MNKKVVVLFF
+1 MNKKLFLLLFVVV
-11 MIVLVVA
+11 MGVA
-18 GYLKFSSKDIK
+18 GYLKFSADDVK
-29 AQELKKNKITIAM
+29 AQELKKNKISIAM

-60 KSIILLYDT
+60 KSITLIYDT
-69 LVDLDENLNLK
+69 LLDLDENLNLK
-80 PGLAES
+80 PNLAES

-96 FHLRKG
+96 FHLKKG

-136 SNVTVIDD
+136 TKVTVIDD
-144 YTVKVSTDKPFGALL
+144 YTVQVTTDKPFGALL

-174 VLEYGDDYVNHPI
+174 VLKYGDDYVNHPV
-187 GTGQYKFK
+187 GTGQYKLK
-195 EWLPGNKIVFE
+195 EWLPGNRIVFE
-206 GFKDYYLGA
+206 GFKDAYQGA
-215 PKFEEL
+215 PNFEEL
-221 SYLTIPEVSN
+221 TYLTIPEVSN

-252 ETIEKN
+252 ETIEN
-258 NNLELVEV
+258 SNNLELVEV

-310 VAGDSPLPKASPAYD
+310 VAGDSPLPKASPAYN
-325 GNVKKYNQNLEK
+325 GNVKKYNQDIEK
-337 AKKLLTE
+337 AKKLLAE

-350 LNIELWCM
+350 LDIELWCM

-377 GINVEIKVFEFG
+377 GINVEIKIFEFG

-433 FYSNKKVDELLD
+433 FYSNKEVDKLLD
-445 KARVSVNEEERTTL
+445 KARVSVDEEERRSL
-459 YKEVQQILQE
+459 YKEVQNILQE
-469 DLAIYPLA
+469 DLAIYALA

-484 KNKNLTGLVFKK
+484 KNKELKGLIFKK
-496 NGDIDLTN
+496 NGDIDITN
-504 LDFNQK
+504 LSF

>member
-1 MNKKVVVLFF
+1 MNKKLFVLLFAVV
-11 MIVLVVA
+11 MGVA
-18 GYLKFSSKDIK
+18 GYLKFSANDVK
-29 AQELKKNKITIAM
+29 AQELKKNKISIAM
-42 KADPKTLDPQKSI
+42 RADPKTLDPQKSI

-60 KSIILLYDT
+60 KSITLIYDT
-69 LVDLDENLNLK
+69 LLDLDENLNLK
-80 PGLAES
+80 PNLAES

-96 FHLRKG
+96 FHLKKG

-136 SNVTVIDD
+136 TKVTVIDD
-144 YTVKVSTDKPFGALL
+144 YTVQVTTDKPFGALL

-174 VLEYGDDYVNHPI
+174 VLEYGDDYVNHPV
-187 GTGQYKFK
+187 GTGQYKLK
-195 EWLPGNKIVFE
+195 EWLPGNRIVFE
-206 GFKDYYLGA
+206 GFKDAYQGA
-215 PKFEEL
+215 PNFEEL
-221 SYLTIPEVSN
+221 TYLTIPEVSN

-252 ETIEKN
+252 ETIEN
-258 NNLELVEV
+258 SNNLELVEV

-310 VAGDSPLPKASPAYD
+310 VTGDSPLPKASPAYN
-325 GNVKKYNQNLEK
+325 GNVKKYNQDIEK
-337 AKKLLTE
+337 AKKLLAE

-350 LNIELWCM
+350 LDIELWCM

-377 GINVEIKVFEFG
+377 GINVEIKIFEFG

-459 YKEVQQILQE
+459 YKEVQNILQE
-469 DLAIYPLA
+469 DLAIYALA

-484 KNKNLTGLVFKK
+484 KNKELKGLIFKK
-496 NGDIDLTN
+496 NGDIDITN

>member
-1 MNKKVVVLFF
+1 MNKKLFLLLFVVV
-11 MIVLVVA
+11 MGVA
-18 GYLKFSSKDIK
+18 GYLKFSADDVK
-29 AQELKKNKITIAM
+29 AQELKKNKISIAM

-60 KSIILLYDT
+60 KSITLIYDT
-69 LVDLDENLNLK
+69 LLDLDENLNLK
-80 PGLAES
+80 PNLAES

-96 FHLRKG
+96 FHLKKG

-136 SNVTVIDD
+136 TKVTVIDD
-144 YTVKVSTDKPFGALL
+144 YTVQVTTDKPFGALL

-174 VLEYGDDYVNHPI
+174 VLEYGDDYVNHPV
-187 GTGQYKFK
+187 GTGQYKLK
-195 EWLPGNKIVFE
+195 EWLPGNRIVFE
-206 GFKDYYLGA
+206 GFKDAYQGA
-215 PKFEEL
+215 PNFEEL
-221 SYLTIPEVSN
+221 TYLTIPEVSN

-252 ETIEKN
+252 ETIEN
-258 NNLELVEV
+258 SNNLELVEV

-277 QTNPIYQN
+277 QTNPICQN

-310 VAGDSPLPKASPAYD
+310 VAGDSPLPKASPAYN
-325 GNVKKYNQNLEK
+325 GNVKKYNQDIEK
-337 AKKLLTE
+337 AKKLLAE

-350 LNIELWCM
+350 LDIELWCM

-377 GINVEIKVFEFG
+377 GINVEIKIFEFG

-433 FYSNKKVDELLD
+433 FYSNKEVDKLLD
-445 KARVSVNEEERTTL
+445 KARVSVDEEERKSL
-459 YKEVQQILQE
+459 YKEVQNILQE
-469 DLAIYPLA
+469 DLAIYALA

-484 KNKNLTGLVFKK
+484 KNKELKSLIFKK
-496 NGDIDLTN
+496 NGDIDITN
-504 LDFNQK
+504 LSF

>member
-1 MNKKVVVLFF
+1 MNKKLFLLLFVVV
-11 MIVLVVA
+11 MGVA
-18 GYLKFSSKDIK
+18 GYLKFSADDVK
-29 AQELKKNKITIAM
+29 AQELKKNKISIAM

-60 KSIILLYDT
+60 KSITLIYDT
-69 LVDLDENLNLK
+69 LLDLDENLNLK
-80 PGLAES
+80 PNLAES

-96 FHLRKG
+96 FHLKKG

-136 SNVTVIDD
+136 TKVTVIDD
-144 YTVKVSTDKPFGALL
+144 YTVQVTTDKPFGALL

-174 VLEYGDDYVNHPI
+174 VLEYGDDYVNHPV
-187 GTGQYKFK
+187 GTGQYKLK
-195 EWLPGNKIVFE
+195 EWLPGNRIVFE
-206 GFKDYYLGA
+206 GFKDAYQGA
-215 PKFEEL
+215 PNFEEL
-221 SYLTIPEVSN
+221 TYLTIPEVSN

-252 ETIEKN
+252 ETIEN
-258 NNLELVEV
+258 SNNLELVEV

-277 QTNPIYQN
+277 QTNPICQN

-310 VAGDSPLPKASPAYD
+310 VAGDSPLPKASPAYNR
-325 GNVKKYNQNLEK
+325 NVKKYNQDIEK
-337 AKKLLTE
+337 AKKLLAE

-350 LNIELWCM
+350 LDIELWCM

-377 GINVEIKVFEFG
+377 GINVEIKIFEFG

-433 FYSNKKVDELLD
+433 FYSNKEVDKLLD
-445 KARVSVNEEERTTL
+445 KARVSVDEEERKSL
-459 YKEVQQILQE
+459 YKEVQNILQE
-469 DLAIYPLA
+469 DLAIYALA

-484 KNKNLTGLVFKK
+484 KNKELKGLIFKK

>member
-1 MNKKVVVLFF
+1 MNKKLFLLLFVVV
-11 MIVLVVA
+11 MGVA
-18 GYLKFSSKDIK
+18 GYLKFSADDVK
-29 AQELKKNKITIAM
+29 AQELKKNKISIAM

-60 KSIILLYDT
+60 KSITLIYDILL
-69 LVDLDENLNLK
+69 DLDENLNLK
-80 PGLAES
+80 PNLAES
-86 WERLDDCNVV
+86 WERLDDCNVI
-96 FHLRKG
+96 FHLKKG

-110 LKAEDVKFTLERAA
+110 LKAEDIKFTLERAA

-136 SNVTVIDD
+136 TKVTVIDD
-144 YTVKVSTDKPFGALL
+144 YTVQVTTDKPFGALL

-174 VLEYGDDYVNHPI
+174 VLEYGDDYVNHPV
-187 GTGQYKFK
+187 GTGQYKLK
-195 EWLPGNKIVFE
+195 EWLPGNRIVFE
-206 GFKDYYLGA
+206 GFKDAYQGA
-215 PKFEEL
+215 PNFEEL
-221 SYLTIPEVSN
+221 TYLTIPEVSN

-252 ETIEKN
+252 ETIEN
-258 NNLELVEV
+258 SNNLELVEV

-310 VAGDSPLPKASPAYD
+310 VTGDSPLPKASPAYN
-325 GNVKKYNQNLEK
+325 GNVKKYNQDIEK
-337 AKKLLTE
+337 AKKLLAE

-350 LNIELWCM
+350 LDIELWCM

-377 GINVEIKVFEFG
+377 GINVEIKIFEFG

-433 FYSNKKVDELLD
+433 FYSNKEVDKLLD
-445 KARVSVNEEERTTL
+445 KARVSVDEEERKSL
-459 YKEVQQILQE
+459 YKEVQNILQE
-469 DLAIYPLA
+469 DLAIYALA

-484 KNKNLTGLVFKK
+484 KNKEIKGLIFKK

>member
-1 MNKKVVVLFF
+1 MNKKLFVLLFAVV
-11 MIVLVVA
+11 MGVA
-18 GYLKFSSKDIK
+18 GYLKFSANDVK
-29 AQELKKNKITIAM
+29 AQELKKNKISIAM

-60 KSIILLYDT
+60 KSITLIYNTLL
-69 LVDLDENLNLK
+69 DLDENLNLK
-80 PGLAES
+80 PNLAES

-96 FHLRKG
+96 FHLKKG

-136 SNVTVIDD
+136 TKVTVIDD
-144 YTVKVSTDKPFGALL
+144 YTVQVTTDKPFGALL

-174 VLEYGDDYVNHPI
+174 VLEYGDDYVNHPV
-187 GTGQYKFK
+187 GTGQYKLK
-195 EWLPGNKIVFE
+195 EWLPGNRIVFE
-206 GFKDYYLGA
+206 GFKDAYQGA
-215 PKFEEL
+215 PNFEEL
-221 SYLTIPEVSN
+221 TYLTIPEVSN

-252 ETIEKN
+252 ETIEKS

-310 VAGDSPLPKASPAYD
+310 VTGDSPLPKASPAYN
-325 GNVKKYNQNLEK
+325 GNVKKYNQDIEK
-337 AKKLLTE
+337 AKKLLAE

-350 LNIELWCM
+350 LDIELWCM

-377 GINVEIKVFEFG
+377 GINVEIKIFEFG

-433 FYSNKKVDELLD
+433 FYSNKEVDKLLD
-445 KARVSVNEEERTTL
+445 KARVSVDEEERKSL
-459 YKEVQQILQE
+459 YKEVQNILQE
-469 DLAIYPLA
+469 DLAIYALA

-484 KNKNLTGLVFKK
+484 KNEELKGLIFKK

>member
-1 MNKKVVVLFF
+1 MNKKLFVLLFAVV
-11 MIVLVVA
+11 MGVA
-18 GYLKFSSKDIK
+18 GYLKFSANDVK
-29 AQELKKNKITIAM
+29 AQELKKNKISIAM

-60 KSIILLYDT
+60 KSITLIYDT
-69 LVDLDENLNLK
+69 LLDLDENLNLK
-80 PGLAES
+80 PNLAES

-96 FHLRKG
+96 FHLKKG

-136 SNVTVIDD
+136 TKVTVIDD
-144 YTVKVSTDKPFGALL
+144 YTVQVTTDKPFGALL

-174 VLEYGDDYVNHPI
+174 VLEYGDDYVNHPV
-187 GTGQYKFK
+187 GTGQYKLK
-195 EWLPGNKIVFE
+195 EWLPGNRIVFE
-206 GFKDYYLGA
+206 GFKDAYQGA
-215 PKFEEL
+215 PNFEEL
-221 SYLTIPEVSN
+221 TYLTIPEVSN

-252 ETIEKN
+252 ETIEN
-258 NNLELVEV
+258 SNNLELVEV

-310 VAGDSPLPKASPAYD
+310 VAGDSPLPKASPAYN
-325 GNVKKYNQNLEK
+325 GNVKKYNQDIEK
-337 AKKLLTE
+337 AKKLLAE

-350 LNIELWCM
+350 LDIELWCM

-377 GINVEIKVFEFG
+377 GINVEIKIFEFG

-433 FYSNKKVDELLD
+433 FYSNKEVDKLLD
-445 KARVSVNEEERTTL
+445 KARVSVDEEERKSL
-459 YKEVQQILQE
+459 YKEVQNILQE
-469 DLAIYPLA
+469 DLAIYALA

-484 KNKNLTGLVFKK
+484 KNKELKGLIFKK
-496 NGDIDLTN
+496 NGDIDITN
-504 LDFNQK
+504 LSF